1 MLVSLEHSCQHVF
14 SGSEEFM
21 MKFNGKPVLDKC
33 RQMLA
38 DVGNYRFVKYRF
50 DRSDSNPFSM
60 SSFLAFMQLSLLTRT
75 STSVICLSPQ
85 FPYTVSSR
93 ARPFSSMVLMFS
105 RF

>member
-1 MLVSLEHSCQHVF
+1 MKIQVLYQVEEEDLSIRHETFFTAHLYFNAGVVEHSCQHVF

-50 DRSDSNPFSM
+50 DRK
-60 SSFLAFMQLSLLTRT
+60 
-75 STSVICLSPQ
+75 
-85 FPYTVSSR
+85 
-93 ARPFSSMVLMFS
+93 
-105 RF
+105 